1 MLTPSR
7 LKLARNRRGLTR
19 EQLSKLAGITTRSLL
34 AYENGTQ
41 RPSPDNLDRLA
52 GALDMPTAFLRG
64 GDVDEIP
71 VEVISF
77 RALSKITAGK
87 RDMARSAGRIAVM
100 LARWID
106 QRRALPTP
114 DVPNLVGADP
124 EKAAEALR
132 NQWELPAG
140 GIDNMINV
148 LEAHGVCVFCV
159 AMDCREVDAY
169 SFVWNAT
176 PFVFLNTTKTAERT
190 RFDAAHELGHLVL
203 HAGAARPA
211 RGPQAEREADRFA
224 GSLLMPRASILAS
237 GLRNASAEHI
247 IAARSQWQVSA
258 MALAYRLHELSLLTD
273 WGYRAVCVDLA
284 RLGYRSGEPRGIAPE
299 HSQLIA
305 DALQAAQPGPSLV
318 AHAAD
323 DLHLTVAELETYIR
337 GLIPAGGAV
346 MHRRTPPRR
355 PTLTLLP

>member
-7 LKLARNRRGLTR
+7 LRLARHRRGVTR
-19 EQLSKLAGITTRSLL
+19 ERLSKLTSITTRSLL

-41 RPSPDNLDRLA
+41 RPSSDSLERLA
-52 GALDMPTAFLRG
+52 SALDMPIEFLLG

-71 VEVISF
+71 VESISF

-100 LARWID
+100 LAQWID
-106 QRRALPTP
+106 QRQALPTP
-114 DVPNLVGADP
+114 DVPSLADVAP
-124 EKAAEALR
+124 EVAAETLSS
-132 NQWELPAG
+132 QWKLPVDG
-140 GIDNMINV
+140 TSNMINV
-148 LEAHGVCVFCV
+148 LEAHGVHVFCV

-169 SFVWNAT
+169 SFVWNEL

-203 HAGAARPA
+203 HDAARHV

-224 GSLLMPRASILAS
+224 GALLMPRTSVLAS
-237 GLRNASAEHI
+237 GLRNASAQHI
-247 IAARSQWQVSA
+247 IATRGQWQVSA
-258 MALAYRLHELSLLTD
+258 MALAHRLHELSLLTE

-284 RLGYRSGEPRGIAPE
+284 RLGYRDGEPGGITPE
-299 HSQLIA
+299 HSSTIME
-305 DALQAAQPGPSLV
+305 ALQTTRPDTSLLTEAA
-318 AHAAD
+318 A
-323 DLHLTVAELETYIR
+323 DLHLTVEELEKYVR
-337 GLIPAGGAV
+337 GILPASATT
-346 MHRRTPPRR
+346 HRRTPPRR

>member
-7 LKLARNRRGLTR
+7 LKLARHRRGLTR
-19 EQLSKLAGITTRSLL
+19 EQLSQVAGITTRSLL

-52 GALDMPTAFLRG
+52 DALDMPTAFLQG

-71 VEVISF
+71 VEAISF

-87 RDMARSAGRIAVM
+87 RDMARSAGRIALM
-100 LARWID
+100 LAQWID

-124 EKAAEALR
+124 EKAAETLR
-132 NQWELPAG
+132 NRWELPAG
-140 GIDNMINV
+140 GIDCMINL
-148 LEAHGVCVFCV
+148 LEGRGVRVFCV
-159 AMDCREVDAY
+159 AMDCHEVDAY

-203 HAGAARPA
+203 HAGSRPA
-211 RGPQAEREADRFA
+211 RGPQTEREADRFA
-224 GSLLMPRASILAS
+224 GALLMPRASILAS
-237 GLRNASAEHI
+237 GLRNASAQHI
-247 IAARSQWQVSA
+247 IASRNRWQVSA
-258 MALAYRLHELSLLTD
+258 MALAHRLHELSLLTD
-273 WGYRAVCVDLA
+273 WGYRAVCIDLA
-284 RLGYRSGEPRGIAPE
+284 RLGYRSGEPGGIAPE
-299 HSQLIA
+299 HSQVVV
-305 DALQAAQPGPSLV
+305 DALQTTRPDTSLV
-318 AHAAD
+318 AQAAH
-323 DLHLTVAELETYIR
+323 DLHLTVGELEKYIR
-337 GLIPAGGAV
+337 GLLPEGSSAT
-346 MHRRTPPRR
+346 HRRTPPRR